1 MKTLNVMETHQVAGG
16 LEAVGVLTALTCLNL
31 GLAIYNTSRIDTIKS
46 IMIFDEEILDFVY
59 NWTIYQEAQLIQ
71 LPHHD
76 EVSALSFDAAYALTL
91 RK

>member
-16 LEAVGVLTALTCLNL
+16 VEAIGVLTALSCLNL
-31 GLAIYNTSRIDTIKS
+31 ALTIYNTSRIDTIKS
-46 IMIFDEEILDFVY
+46 IIAFDEEILDFVY

-71 LPHHD
+71 LPNHS
-76 EVSALSFDAAYALTL
+76 EVSALSFDEAFALTW